1 MGKRRGKV
9 RGGLQTTNKFG
20 PPPPP
25 PHKLDCDDGGFG
37 ISSIDDENIVG
48 KRWGKARGRLQ
59 TTKSFRPLPPP
70 RRKLGGGDGGSRSSS
85 TVVDDEYGERQ
96 CVCLLL
102 EDGEYDEEIS
112 NVNVFAIDIRGG
124 GRFHKLLL
132 LPEAKH
138 VFRLGRGYGALAS
151 TLYRIGGAY
160 LKPTDS
166 EPSFHATD
174 VWYCDLSYGIDHE
187 KKKEKEKKGD
197 FEITEE
203 DIVLRCHGWRRGPST
218 LGAKPNPLIVTA
230 RGKMYA
236 LAGRSIEGWNRKY
249 SSGPKFEV
257 FDPRL
262 REWEALPDPPFASRI
277 YFINGLRYWGHAVIG
292 DLIFIKV
299 ALNPNCIGRTIL
311 ASFDMVKKLW
321 NTYNPQE
328 TPKDA
333 VLDNLRRCCWE
344 DRAPI
349 YNNKMFTCYIPYAG
363 VFAHNL
369 LVANYRRVKIDSDDS
384 SDDEIGFFPIPVRGS
399 GLEDAATI
407 KKSAF
412 TTPGCLTH
420 LGKNNFCLFCPY
432 DRRSDSYIRTCTFS
446 VGDEKERQRHA
457 DDDDDETLLRAENV
471 ISQDK
476 PIAEF
481 GIGEMVTLAYEWYA
495 YAHCAMSQNQG
506 LAQGANS
513 LLSLN
518 TPRRLHVDTAKS

>member
-1 MGKRRGKV
+1 MGKRG
-9 RGGLQTTNKFG
+9 
-20 PPPPP
+20 
-25 PHKLDCDDGGFG
+25 
-37 ISSIDDENIVG
+37 
-48 KRWGKARGRLQ
+48 GKAKGRLQ
-59 TTKSFRPLPPP
+59 ATKTFRPPLQP
-70 RRKLGGGDGGSRSSS
+70 RRKLGGDDGGSGSSSSNDGDGGSRSSS
-85 TVVDDEYGERQ
+85 TNDGDVQQSLLYNNNNKDEDENEYGERQ

-311 ASFDMVKKLW
+311 ASSDMVKKLW

-349 YNNKMFTCYIPYAG
+349 YNNKMFTCYIPYGG

-369 LVANYRRVKIDSDDS
+369 LVANYRRVKIDSDDSSDDS

-457 DDDDDETLLRAENV
+457 DDDDDDETLLRAENV

-495 YAHCAMSQNQG
+495 YAHCSCLLHLLM
-506 LAQGANS
+506 LFLFPS
-513 LLSLN
+513 LDL
-518 TPRRLHVDTAKS
+518 T